1 MKKKKNLAFADV
13 EDEIR
18 AALKD
23 HLKKA
28 DIKEELILINGF
40 FNESVSRELTNDLVV
55 GGPKLPIVV
64 LVGEES
70 GRVYLF
76 ALKALLPDKE

>member
-1 MKKKKNLAFADV
+1 LKKKKNLAFADV